1 MARRA
6 SKRTA
11 SQFLTID
18 LDAAEFVS
26 LKEVF
31 RSLPDAMR
39 RQVLKPIVDKV
50 AKVGAQ
56 VAKQTA
62 ARMLPP
68 RVSNP
73 NRYSGK
79 PRWNRPTGALR
90 DSLGA
95 KTIPLSKMRDKNKV
109 VGMFGARRD
118 FRVSKQTMKRASAIG
133 MKVQRPNLM
142 QRKFR
147 IKPNPF
153 IVPSRY
159 IHLWSSGIKEA
170 RITHRQSHTR
180 LCSRQAV
187 YWHHMSRQWCGSF
200 IQRHMKVSST
210 LRSVVQK
217 IQTAVVLFGGHEY
230 DSHY

>member
-18 LDAAEFVS
+18 MDAAEFVS

-31 RSLPDAMR
+31 QSLPDAMR
-39 RQVLKPIVDKV
+39 RQVLKPVVDKI

-68 RVSNP
+68 RTSNP

-79 PRWNRPTGALR
+79 PRWQRPTGALR
-90 DSLGA
+90 DSMGA

-109 VGMFGARRD
+109 LSMFGARRD
-118 FRVSKQTMKRASAIG
+118 FRVSKQTQTRASSIG
-133 MKVQRPNLM
+133 LRVQRPNLM
-142 QRKFR
+142 QRKFKIR
-147 IKPNPF
+147 PNPF

-159 IHLWSSGIKEA
+159 VHLVEFGHKGSRYYPAAKPYPFLQQASRLLAPHVPAMIRQFYSAAHESIFNAAIRRAKNPNRRSFVRRA
-170 RITHRQSHTR
+170 R
-180 LCSRQAV
+180 V
-187 YWHHMSRQWCGSF
+187 
-200 IQRHMKVSST
+200 
-210 LRSVVQK
+210 
-217 IQTAVVLFGGHEY
+217 
-230 DSHY
+230 

>member
-1 MARRA
+1 MARRKV
-6 SKRTA
+6 SGRTA
-11 SQFLTID
+11 NQFLNID

-95 KTIPLSKMRDKNKV
+95 KTVPLSKMRDKNKV

-118 FRVSKQTMKRASAIG
+118 FRVSKQTAKRAASIG

-147 IKPNPF
+147 VRPNPF
-153 IVPSRY
+153 IVPARY
-159 IHLWSSGIKEA
+159 IHLVEFGHKGSAHYPPARPYPFLQEA
-170 RITHRQSHTR
+170 SRRLGPHVPAMIRQFYSAAHESVFNAAIR
-180 LCSRQAV
+180 RAKNPN
-187 YWHHMSRQWCGSF
+187 RRSF
-200 IQRHMKVSST
+200 VR
-210 LRSVVQK
+210 R
-217 IQTAVVLFGGHEY
+217 ARA
-230 DSHY
+230 